1 MIDALSD
8 YQGGL
13 PMPRYFWTVRDFTA
27 TTGQTCRMAHAPTTD
42 RSRTRA
48 SLPSRSRT
56 RWHQPRLVAVVMLAI
71 TTVAA
76 ACGTGPTRPASSP
89 SGSAGRSADPAV
101 GPLFPS
107 ATSPVHTCTASV
119 IDSPGRDLLLTAAH
133 CVAGTGAG
141 MSFAP
146 GAVDGHDPYGRW
158 TITAAYAMPAWT
170 TGQNPQADVAVLV
183 VAPRFV
189 GGRKLEIQDRTGG
202 HPLGTEP
209 AASATVTV
217 TGYPFGVGGRPV
229 TCRARVR
236 ITGGFPTFTCP
247 GFVAGTSGGPWV
259 STSKG
264 HAVVGVIGGLHQGG
278 CRADVSYTSAFTG
291 IERRVYAAAIA
302 GRPPSLLPPPGPD
315 GC

>member
-1 MIDALSD
+1 
-8 YQGGL
+8 
-13 PMPRYFWTVRDFTA
+13 
-27 TTGQTCRMAHAPTTD
+27 
-42 RSRTRA
+42 
-48 SLPSRSRT
+48 
-56 RWHQPRLVAVVMLAI
+56 MLG
-71 TTVAA
+71 VAA
-76 ACGTGPTRPASSP
+76 VATACGAGPARPASSP
-89 SGSAGRSADPAV
+89 STSTGPLPDPAV

-107 ATSPVHTCTASV
+107 ATASIHTCTASV
-119 IDSPGRDLLLTAAH
+119 IDSPGQDLLLTAAH

-146 GAVDGHDPYGRW
+146 GAVDGREPYGRW

-170 TGQNPQADVAVLV
+170 TGQNPQADMAILV

-189 GGRKLEIQDRTGG
+189 DGHKVEIQDRTGG

-209 AASATVTV
+209 AAGTTVTV

-236 ITGGFPTFTCP
+236 ITRGFPTFTCP

-264 HAVVGVIGGLHQGG
+264 HPVVGLIGGLHQGG
-278 CRADVSYTSAFTG
+278 CRPDVSYTAAFTG
-291 IERRVYAAAIA
+291 IERRAFEAAVA
-302 GRPPSLLPPPGPD
+302 GRPPSPLPPPGPD